1 MSGKVLIIEDD
12 PTSLRLIEY
21 ALKQRGYQVMT
32 TLNGLEGIIT
42 AQKEEPDIIIL
53 DIMLPGIDGF
63 EVCRRLHSG
72 SQTAKIPILII
83 SAKTQK
89 EDINTGFKAGA
100 DDYLLKPASPTEIIN
115 RVESLLSKKIT
126 GKAKVVSF
134 INTSEIPGLTM
145 VMVNVAAA
153 LVEQEKQV
161 TLVDASNSYKGQNGK
176 DKISSKQEGR
186 VILEVDT
193 IDNGAQEPGLE
204 TLPSGIRVLHVDDVF
219 DGKDGASENSLD
231 LIQKIG
237 KANDYLLVDLPL
249 KPSHF
254 TTSMLKSSD
263 LVMILSEYR
272 IDNLV
277 NTRNAVTLL
286 NFLGVTAEKMAVVLA
301 DPEGKNQNLTTT
313 NMKPFVEA
321 NLGIM
326 LVEVVSFDAKMY
338 QLFYLD
344 SQPVIQSNPNQKL
357 AQDLK
362 RIARYI
368 ATYSY
373 TGQESR
379 QSKKMT
385 SPSEVKVDADK
396 SQT

>member
-1 MSGKVLIIEDD
+1 MSGKILVIEDD

-21 ALKQRGYQVMT
+21 ALKQRGYKVMT

-42 AQKEEPDIIIL
+42 AQKEEPDLIIL

-89 EDINTGFKAGA
+89 EDINAGFKSGA

-115 RVESLLSKKIT
+115 RVESLLSKKVT
-126 GKAKVVSF
+126 GQARTVSF

-153 LVEQEKQV
+153 LVEQEKRV
-161 TLVDASNSYKGQNGK
+161 TLIDASNSHQGQIGK
-176 DKISSKQEGR
+176 DKVSSKQEGR
-186 VILEVDT
+186 VVLEVDT
-193 IDNGAQEPGLE
+193 AGDGGQEPGLE

-219 DGKDGASENSLD
+219 EGDNGASESSLD
-231 LIQKIG
+231 LVQKIG

-254 TTSMLKSSD
+254 TASMLKSSD
-263 LVMILSEYR
+263 LVMILSDCR
-272 IDNLV
+272 IDGLV
-277 NTRNAVTLL
+277 TTRNAVTML
-286 NFLGVTAEKMAVVLA
+286 NFLGINTEKIALVLA
-301 DPEGKNQNLTTT
+301 DPEGKNQSLTTA

-362 RIARYI
+362 RIARYV
-368 ATYSY
+368 ATFSY
-373 TGQESR
+373 TGQEPK
-379 QSKKMT
+379 QTKKVT
-385 SPSEVKVDADK
+385 PPAEVKSDTDK
-396 SQT
+396 